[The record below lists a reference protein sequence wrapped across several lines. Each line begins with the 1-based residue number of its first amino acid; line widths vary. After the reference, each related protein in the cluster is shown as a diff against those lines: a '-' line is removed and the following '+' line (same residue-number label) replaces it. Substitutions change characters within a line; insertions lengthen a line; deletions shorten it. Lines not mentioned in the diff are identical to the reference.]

1 MQVIPAAA
9 RARTSARFVAIYAL
23 AYAALW
29 LALLTP
35 AIITLA
41 LRVRQLAP
49 DNAAEPISRV
59 LMAGAIVALVSNPV
73 FGALSDSTRSRFG
86 RRRPWLVGGVLC
98 GCASLAVIGLAPT
111 VNIVLLGWCAAQLSF
126 NAVLAAMVAIIPDRV
141 PPAQRGTVVGILGV
155 CMPIG
160 QITGTYLVQL
170 LSVNMLM
177 ALLVPGAIGVA
188 GVLALAYTLGRE
200 PGAAGP
206 GLASAADLGGPA
218 QLDEPEALDAYA
230 VLGAAGKPAT
240 PERTSAPEH
249 LATPGGAQAPGELAV
264 PVASGEYAVLG
275 AAGQPA
281 TPERTAA
288 LGHLATAGGPAG
300 PEESVAS
307 PGRRGSRRDFGWA
320 WLSRVF
326 FTTGSCFLQAYQP
339 FFLLDA
345 LHMSPADVPH
355 LMFRSTLVQAAMV
368 VIWSLISGRLSDR
381 TGLRKPFVM
390 AGSTLQGLGL
400 WVIAFSHSYSML
412 LLGVGLVGM
421 GHGVY
426 EGVDLALV
434 TDVLPDRARHAAKDL
449 GLLNIANTLP
459 QVIAPL
465 AAPVILAIS
474 RGDYLLLF
482 AVAGAVA
489 VLGSVFLLP
498 LKNVR

>member
-1 MQVIPAAA
+1 L
-9 RARTSARFVAIYAL
+9 VAIYAL

-73 FGALSDSTRSRFG
+73 FGALSDRTRSRFG
-86 RRRPWLVGGVLC
+86 RRRPWLAGGVLC

-111 VNIVLLGWCAAQLSF
+111 VNVVLLGWCAAQLAF

-141 PPAQRGTVVGILGV
+141 PPEQRGTVVGILGV

-170 LSVNMLM
+170 LSINMLM

-188 GVLALAYTLGRE
+188 GVLALVYALGRE
-200 PGAAGP
+200 PGVVGP
-206 GLASAADLGGPA
+206 GLATEAEQGSPA
-218 QLDEPEALDAYA
+218 QLD
-230 VLGAAGKPAT
+230 
-240 PERTSAPEH
+240 APV
-249 LATPGGAQAPGELAV
+249 T
-264 PVASGEYAVLG
+264 SGEYAVLG
-275 AAGQPA
+275 AAGTPA

-288 LGHLATAGGPAG
+288 PEHSATRGEPIAPGHSATAGEPGG
-300 PEESVAS
+300 REVMIAS

-345 LHMSPADVPH
+345 LHMSAADVPR

-368 VIWSLISGRLSDR
+368 VIWSLIAGRLSDR

-434 TDVLPDRARHAAKDL
+434 TDVLPDRALHAAKDL

-474 RGDYLLLF
+474 RGDYMLLF

-489 VLGSVFLLP
+489 VLGSVFLWP

>member
-1 MQVIPAAA
+1 MRLAGSPVRLATGHVGAPAGAVPRSVAPAVGMPCTAAA
-9 RARTSARFVAIYAL
+9 
-23 AYAALW
+23 
-29 LALLTP
+29 
-35 AIITLA
+35 
-41 LRVRQLAP
+41 
-49 DNAAEPISRV
+49 
-59 LMAGAIVALVSNPV
+59 
-73 FGALSDSTRSRFG
+73 
-86 RRRPWLVGGVLC
+86 
-98 GCASLAVIGLAPT
+98 
-111 VNIVLLGWCAAQLSF
+111 
-126 NAVLAAMVAIIPDRV
+126 
-141 PPAQRGTVVGILGV
+141 
-155 CMPIG
+155 
-160 QITGTYLVQL
+160 
-170 LSVNMLM
+170 
-177 ALLVPGAIGVA
+177 
-188 GVLALAYTLGRE
+188 
-200 PGAAGP
+200 
-206 GLASAADLGGPA
+206 
-218 QLDEPEALDAYA
+218 
-230 VLGAAGKPAT
+230 
-240 PERTSAPEH
+240 
-249 LATPGGAQAPGELAV
+249 
-264 PVASGEYAVLG
+264 
-275 AAGQPA
+275 
-281 TPERTAA
+281 
-288 LGHLATAGGPAG
+288 
-300 PEESVAS
+300 
-307 PGRRGSRRDFGWA
+307 PGRGGSRRDFGWA

>member
-1 MQVIPAAA
+1 M
-9 RARTSARFVAIYAL
+9 
-23 AYAALW
+23 
-29 LALLTP
+29 
-35 AIITLA
+35 
-41 LRVRQLAP
+41 
-49 DNAAEPISRV
+49 
-59 LMAGAIVALVSNPV
+59 
-73 FGALSDSTRSRFG
+73 
-86 RRRPWLVGGVLC
+86 GGVLC
-98 GCASLAVIGLAPT
+98 GCGSLAVIGVAPT
-111 VNIVLLGWCAAQLSF
+111 VDVVLLGWCAAQLSF

-155 CMPIG
+155 CMPVG

-177 ALLVPGAIGVA
+177 ALLVPGVIGVV

-200 PGAAGP
+200 PDAGGSGLEAGGELDAPARVKVPVALEAPTASDVPEGSGAA
-206 GLASAADLGGPA
+206 AALGETAG
-218 QLDEPEALDAYA
+218 
-230 VLGAAGKPAT
+230 LGAPA
-240 PERTSAPEH
+240 RASM
-249 LATPGGAQAPGELAV
+249 PGGARAPGELGSG
-264 PVASGEYAVLG
+264 VAMREG
-275 AAGQPA
+275 A
-281 TPERTAA
+281 
-288 LGHLATAGGPAG
+288 GPA
-300 PEESVAS
+300 ESPS
-307 PGRRGSRRDFGWA
+307 GRRGRRRDFAWA

-345 LHMSPADVPH
+345 LHMAPADVPRF
-355 LMFRSTLVQAAMV
+355 MFRSTLVQAAMV
-368 VIWSLISGRLSDR
+368 VVWSLIAGRLSDR

-465 AAPVILAIS
+465 AAPVILAVS

-489 VLGSVFLLP
+489 ICGSVFLLP

>member
-49 DNAAEPISRV
+49 DNAAEPVSRV

-73 FGALSDSTRSRFG
+73 FGALSDRTRSRFG
-86 RRRPWLVGGVLC
+86 RRRPWLVGGVLF

-111 VNIVLLGWCAAQLSF
+111 VDVVLLGWCAAQLSF

-200 PGAAGP
+200 PGL
-206 GLASAADLGGPA
+206 GLATAEGLEAPASASGPV
-218 QLDEPEALDAYA
+218 LDA
-230 VLGAAGKPAT
+230 PA
-240 PERTSAPEH
+240 R
-249 LATPGGAQAPGELAV
+249 LNV
-264 PVASGEYAVLG
+264 PVALG
-275 AAGQPA
+275 APA
-281 TPERTAA
+281 EA
-288 LGHLATAGGPAG
+288 
-300 PEESVAS
+300 V
-307 PGRRGSRRDFGWA
+307 GRRGRRRDFAWA

-345 LHMSPADVPH
+345 LHMIPADVPH

-400 WVIAFSHSYSML
+400 WIIAFSHSYSML

-465 AAPVILAIS
+465 AAPVILATS

-482 AVAGAVA
+482 AIAGAVA

>member
-9 RARTSARFVAIYAL
+9 RERASARFVAIYAL

-49 DNAAEPISRV
+49 GNAAEPISRV
-59 LMAGAIVALVSNPV
+59 LMAGAVVALVSNPI

-111 VNIVLLGWCAAQLSF
+111 VNIVLWGWCAAQLAF

-141 PPAQRGTVVGILGV
+141 PPAQRGTVVGILGI

-160 QITGTYLVQL
+160 QITGTFLVQL
-170 LSVNMLM
+170 LVVNMTL
-177 ALLVPGAIGVA
+177 ALVIPGVIGVV
-188 GVLALAYTLGRE
+188 GVLALTLALGRE
-200 PGAAGP
+200 PGAVGSPPGPAVPAAVGAGLPAGP
-206 GLASAADLGGPA
+206 GS
-218 QLDEPEALDAYA
+218 
-230 VLGAAGKPAT
+230 
-240 PERTSAPEH
+240 H
-249 LATPGGAQAPGELAV
+249 
-264 PVASGEYAVLG
+264 
-275 AAGQPA
+275 
-281 TPERTAA
+281 
-288 LGHLATAGGPAG
+288 
-300 PEESVAS
+300 
-307 PGRRGSRRDFGWA
+307 RDFAWA
-320 WLSRVF
+320 WMSRVF

-339 FFLLDA
+339 FFLLDG
-345 LHMSPADVPH
+345 LHVSAADVPR

-368 VIWSLISGRLSDR
+368 VIWSVISGRLSDR
-381 TGLRKPFVM
+381 LGLRKPFVM
-390 AGSTLQGLGL
+390 AGSILQGLGL
-400 WVIAFSHSYSML
+400 WLIACSHSYTSL
-412 LLGVGLVGM
+412 LVGVGLVGM

-465 AAPVILAIS
+465 AAPAILEVS
-474 RGDYLLLF
+474 RGDYMLLF
-482 AVAGAVA
+482 AVAGALA

-498 LKNVR
+498 LKKVR

>member
-1 MQVIPAAA
+1 MKVVPAVAQD
-9 RARTSARFVAIYAL
+9 RTSARFVAIYAL

-49 DNAAEPISRV
+49 GNAAEPISRV
-59 LMAGAIVALVSNPV
+59 LMAGAIVALVSNPI
-73 FGALSDSTRSRFG
+73 FGALSDGTRSRFG

-111 VNIVLLGWCAAQLSF
+111 VNVVLLGWCAAQLSF
-126 NAVLAAMVAIIPDRV
+126 NAVLAAMVAIIPDRI
-141 PPAQRGTVVGILGV
+141 PAAQRGTVVGILGV
-155 CMPIG
+155 CMPVG
-160 QITGTYLVQL
+160 QITGRFLVQQL
-170 LSVNMLM
+170 AVNMTLS
-177 ALLVPGAIGVA
+177 LVVPGVIGVV
-188 GVLALAYTLGRE
+188 GVLMLALALGRE
-200 PGAAGP
+200 PPVAGAAE
-206 GLASAADLGGPA
+206 LARLPQS
-218 QLDEPEALDAYA
+218 
-230 VLGAAGKPAT
+230 
-240 PERTSAPEH
+240 SAP
-249 LATPGGAQAPGELAV
+249 
-264 PVASGEYAVLG
+264 
-275 AAGQPA
+275 
-281 TPERTAA
+281 
-288 LGHLATAGGPAG
+288 
-300 PEESVAS
+300 
-307 PGRRGSRRDFGWA
+307 PGRPTHRDFAWA

-345 LHMSPADVPH
+345 LHRDPADVPR

-368 VIWSLISGRLSDR
+368 VIWSLVSGRLSDR
-381 TGLRKPFVM
+381 TGRRKPFVM

-400 WVIAFSHSYSML
+400 WIIAASHSYTTL

-465 AAPVILAIS
+465 AAPAILAIS
-474 RGDYLLLF
+474 RGDYMLLF
-482 AVAGAVA
+482 AVAGTVA
-489 VLGSVFLLP
+489 VLGSIFLLP

>member
-1 MQVIPAAA
+1 MKVVPAAGRGTA
-9 RARTSARFVAIYAL
+9 SVRFIAIYAF
-23 AYAALW
+23 AYASLW

-49 DNAAEPISRV
+49 GNAAEPISRV
-59 LMAGAIVALVSNPV
+59 LMAGAIVALISNPI

-98 GCASLAVIGLAPT
+98 GCASLAAIGLAPT
-111 VNIVLLGWCAAQLSF
+111 INLVLLGWCAAQLSF
-126 NAVLAAMVAIIPDRV
+126 NAVLAAMVAIIPDRIA
-141 PPAQRGTVVGILGV
+141 PAQRGTVVGILGV

-160 QITGTYLVQL
+160 QITGTWLVQQ
-170 LSVNMLM
+170 LSINMTL
-177 ALLVPGAIGVA
+177 ALVVPGVIGVA
-188 GVLALAYTLGRE
+188 GVLSLAIILRQQPLPQTT
-200 PGAAGP
+200 PVQAQ
-206 GLASAADLGGPA
+206 PA
-218 QLDEPEALDAYA
+218 
-230 VLGAAGKPAT
+230 
-240 PERTSAPEH
+240 
-249 LATPGGAQAPGELAV
+249 
-264 PVASGEYAVLG
+264 
-275 AAGQPA
+275 AAGQD
-281 TPERTAA
+281 
-288 LGHLATAGGPAG
+288 GPAG
-300 PEESVAS
+300 P
-307 PGRRGSRRDFGWA
+307 RGHRDFSWA
-320 WLSRVF
+320 WLSRVL

-345 LHMSPADVPH
+345 LHVNDADVPR

-368 VIWSLISGRLSDR
+368 VVWSLISGRLSDR

-390 AGSTLQGLGL
+390 AGSTIQGLGL
-400 WVIAFSHSYSML
+400 WLIAFSNSYTML
-412 LLGVGLVGM
+412 LFGVALVGM

-465 AAPVILAIS
+465 AAPAILQVS
-474 RGDYLLLF
+474 RGDYTLLF
-482 AVAGAVA
+482 AVAAVVA
-489 VLGSVFLLP
+489 MLGSLFLVP

>member
-9 RARTSARFVAIYAL
+9 RERASARFVAIYAL

-49 DNAAEPISRV
+49 GNAAEPISRV
-59 LMAGAIVALVSNPV
+59 LMAGAVVALVSNPV

-111 VNIVLLGWCAAQLSF
+111 VNIVLWGWCAAQLAF

-141 PPAQRGTVVGILGV
+141 PPAQRGTVVGILGI

-160 QITGTYLVQL
+160 QITGTFLVQL
-170 LSVNMLM
+170 LVVNMTL
-177 ALLVPGAIGVA
+177 ALVIPGVIGVI
-188 GVLALAYTLGRE
+188 GVLALTLALGRE
-200 PGAAGP
+200 PGAVGSPPALAPTEAASPAPVGAALPAGP
-206 GLASAADLGGPA
+206 GS
-218 QLDEPEALDAYA
+218 
-230 VLGAAGKPAT
+230 
-240 PERTSAPEH
+240 H
-249 LATPGGAQAPGELAV
+249 
-264 PVASGEYAVLG
+264 
-275 AAGQPA
+275 
-281 TPERTAA
+281 
-288 LGHLATAGGPAG
+288 
-300 PEESVAS
+300 
-307 PGRRGSRRDFGWA
+307 RDFAWA
-320 WLSRVF
+320 WMSRVF
-326 FTTGSCFLQAYQP
+326 FTTGSSFLQAYQP

-345 LHMSPADVPH
+345 LHMSAADVPR

-368 VIWSLISGRLSDR
+368 VTWSVISGRLSDR
-381 TGLRKPFVM
+381 MGMRKPFVM

-400 WVIAFSHSYSML
+400 WLIACSHSYTSL
-412 LLGVGLVGM
+412 LFGVGLVGM

-465 AAPVILAIS
+465 AAPAILEVS
-474 RGDYLLLF
+474 RGDYMLLF
-482 AVAGAVA
+482 AVAGALA
-489 VLGSVFLLP
+489 MLGSVFLLP
-498 LKNVR
+498 LKKVR

>member
-1 MQVIPAAA
+1 M
-9 RARTSARFVAIYAL
+9 RRTSARFVAIYAL

-49 DNAAEPISRV
+49 GNAAEPISRV
-59 LMAGAIVALVSNPV
+59 LMAGAIVALISNPI

-111 VNIVLLGWCAAQLSF
+111 VEIVLLGWCAAQLSF
-126 NAVLAAMVAIIPDRV
+126 NAVLAAMVAIIPDRI
-141 PPAQRGTVVGILGV
+141 PAAQRGTVVGILGV
-155 CMPIG
+155 CMPVG
-160 QITGTYLVQL
+160 QITGTFLVQQL
-170 LSVNMLM
+170 AFNMTLSLV
-177 ALLVPGAIGVA
+177 VPGVIGVI
-188 GVLALAYTLGRE
+188 GVLVLVLALGRE
-200 PGAAGP
+200 PAAARANP
-206 GLASAADLGGPA
+206 IETVESA
-218 QLDEPEALDAYA
+218 
-230 VLGAAGKPAT
+230 
-240 PERTSAPEH
+240 
-249 LATPGGAQAPGELAV
+249 
-264 PVASGEYAVLG
+264 
-275 AAGQPA
+275 
-281 TPERTAA
+281 
-288 LGHLATAGGPAG
+288 PAG
-300 PEESVAS
+300 PRSH
-307 PGRRGSRRDFGWA
+307 RDFAWA

-345 LHMSPADVPH
+345 LHEDPADVPR
-355 LMFRSTLVQAAMV
+355 LMSRSTLVQAAMV
-368 VIWSLISGRLSDR
+368 VMWSLISGRLSDR
-381 TGLRKPFVM
+381 SGRRKPFVM

-400 WVIAFSHSYSML
+400 WIIAVSHSYTML
-412 LLGVGLVGM
+412 LVGVGLVGM

-449 GLLNIANTLP
+449 GLLNVANTLP

-465 AAPVILAIS
+465 AAPAILAIS
-474 RGDYLLLF
+474 RGDYMLLF

-489 VLGSVFLLP
+489 VLGSIFLLP
-498 LKNVR
+498 LKKVR

>member
-1 MQVIPAAA
+1 MIPVA
-9 RARTSARFVAIYAL
+9 RARASARFVAVYAL

-73 FGALSDSTRSRFG
+73 FGALSDRTRSRVG

-111 VNIVLLGWCAAQLSF
+111 VDVVLLGWCAAQLSF

-177 ALLVPGAIGVA
+177 ALLVPGTIGVV
-188 GVLALAYTLGRE
+188 GVLGLALILGRE
-200 PGAAGP
+200 PNLAAT
-206 GLASAADLGGPA
+206 
-218 QLDEPEALDAYA
+218 EPI
-230 VLGAAGKPAT
+230 
-240 PERTSAPEH
+240 
-249 LATPGGAQAPGELAV
+249 
-264 PVASGEYAVLG
+264 
-275 AAGQPA
+275 
-281 TPERTAA
+281 
-288 LGHLATAGGPAG
+288 
-300 PEESVAS
+300 ESVANTDAN
-307 PGRRGSRRDFGWA
+307 GLRDHRDFAWA

-345 LHMSPADVPH
+345 LHMTAADVPH

-381 TGLRKPFVM
+381 TGRRKPFVM

-400 WVIAFSHSYSML
+400 WIIAFSHSYSML

-474 RGDYLLLF
+474 RGDYMLLF

-489 VLGSVFLLP
+489 VFGSVFLLP

>member
-1 MQVIPAAA
+1 MKAVPAAG
-9 RARTSARFVAIYAL
+9 RGTVSVRFIAIYAF
-23 AYAALW
+23 AYASLW

-49 DNAAEPISRV
+49 GNAAEPISRV
-59 LMAGAIVALVSNPV
+59 LMAGAIVALISNPV

-98 GCASLAVIGLAPT
+98 GCASLAAIGLAPT
-111 VNIVLLGWCAAQLSF
+111 INLVLLGWCAAQLSF
-126 NAVLAAMVAIIPDRV
+126 NAVLAAMVAIIPDRIA
-141 PPAQRGTVVGILGV
+141 PAQRGTVVGILGV

-160 QITGTYLVQL
+160 QITGTWLVQQ
-170 LSVNMLM
+170 LSINMVM
-177 ALLVPGAIGVA
+177 ALVVPGVIGVA
-188 GVLALAYTLGRE
+188 GVLSLVVILRQQPLPQTTTMQVQ
-200 PGAAGP
+200 
-206 GLASAADLGGPA
+206 PA
-218 QLDEPEALDAYA
+218 
-230 VLGAAGKPAT
+230 
-240 PERTSAPEH
+240 
-249 LATPGGAQAPGELAV
+249 
-264 PVASGEYAVLG
+264 
-275 AAGQPA
+275 AAGQDA
-281 TPERTAA
+281 
-288 LGHLATAGGPAG
+288 PAG
-300 PEESVAS
+300 P
-307 PGRRGSRRDFGWA
+307 RGHRDFSWA
-320 WLSRVF
+320 WLSRVL

-345 LHMSPADVPH
+345 LHLNDADVPR

-368 VIWSLISGRLSDR
+368 VVWSLISGRLSDR

-390 AGSTLQGLGL
+390 AGSTIQGLGL
-400 WVIAFSHSYSML
+400 WLIAFSNSYTML
-412 LLGVGLVGM
+412 LFGVALVGM

-465 AAPVILAIS
+465 AAPAILQVS
-474 RGDYLLLF
+474 RGDYTLLF
-482 AVAGAVA
+482 AVAGVVA
-489 VLGSVFLLP
+489 MLGSLFLLP

>member
-1 MQVIPAAA
+1 MKVIPAAA
-9 RARTSARFVAIYAL
+9 REKTSARFVAIYAL

-41 LRVRQLAP
+41 LRVRQLVP
-49 DNAAEPISRV
+49 GNAAEPISRV
-59 LMAGAIVALVSNPV
+59 LMAGAIVALVSNPI

-111 VNIVLLGWCAAQLSF
+111 VDRVLFGWCAAQLSF
-126 NAVLAAMVAIIPDRV
+126 NAVLAAMVAIIPDRI

-155 CMPIG
+155 CMPVG
-160 QITGTYLVQL
+160 QITGTFLVQQL
-170 LSVNMLM
+170 AVNMTL
-177 ALLVPGAIGVA
+177 ALVIPGIIGVVGVLGLALVLRREPLAVAPLAQPA
-188 GVLALAYTLGRE
+188 GVELPGDRAE
-200 PGAAGP
+200 PTGP
-206 GLASAADLGGPA
+206 RD
-218 QLDEPEALDAYA
+218 
-230 VLGAAGKPAT
+230 
-240 PERTSAPEH
+240 H
-249 LATPGGAQAPGELAV
+249 
-264 PVASGEYAVLG
+264 
-275 AAGQPA
+275 
-281 TPERTAA
+281 
-288 LGHLATAGGPAG
+288 
-300 PEESVAS
+300 
-307 PGRRGSRRDFGWA
+307 RDFSWT

-345 LHMSPADVPH
+345 LHFSAADVPR
-355 LMFRSTLVQAAMV
+355 LIFRSTLVQAAMV

-390 AGSTLQGLGL
+390 AGSTIQGLGL
-400 WVIAFSHSYSML
+400 WLIACSHSYGML
-412 LLGVGLVGM
+412 LFGVGLVGM

-465 AAPVILAIS
+465 AAPAILQVS
-474 RGDYLLLF
+474 RGDYTLLF

-489 VLGSVFLLP
+489 IVGSLFLLP

>member
-9 RARTSARFVAIYAL
+9 RARASARFVAIYAL

-49 DNAAEPISRV
+49 DNATGPISRV

-111 VNIVLLGWCAAQLSF
+111 VNVVLLGWCAAQLSF

-141 PPAQRGTVVGILGV
+141 PPGQRGTVVGILGV

-160 QITGTYLVQL
+160 QITGTYMVQL
-170 LSVNMLM
+170 LSINMLM

-188 GVLALAYTLGRE
+188 GVLALVYALGRE
-200 PGAAGP
+200 PAAGP
-206 GLASAADLGGPA
+206 GLVAAAELADPA
-218 QLDEPEALDAYA
+218 QLDAPAASGAYA
-230 VLGAAGKPAT
+230 VLGAAERPAT
-240 PERTSAPEH
+240 LVRTETREYSV
-249 LATPGGAQAPGELAV
+249 TPQ
-264 PVASGEYAVLG
+264 
-275 AAGQPA
+275 
-281 TPERTAA
+281 RTAA
-288 LGHLATAGGPAG
+288 PRHSATAGRAAAA
-300 PEESVAS
+300 EELVAS
-307 PGRRGSRRDFGWA
+307 AGRRGSRRDFGWA

-489 VLGSVFLLP
+489 VLGSVFLWP